1 MTRAEKASLPVPP
14 GGLILASASPRRRDI
29 LSRMGLGF
37 EVRPADIDETPR
49 PGERANDLVLR
60 LALGKAR
67 AVAHAQP
74 DGAPCWVLGSDT
86 VVVLGGETL
95 GKPRD
100 TEEAEAMLGR
110 MLGQTHRVLTG
121 VAVIDTGTGREFS
134 QVVTSEVTMRPGSP
148 EEIRSYVAGGEPMD
162 KAGAYALQGDG
173 RRFVSQVVG
182 SESNVI
188 GLPMDETWAL
198 LEEAAASPPEG
209 GA

>member
-1 MTRAEKASLPVPP
+1 
-14 GGLILASASPRRRDI
+14 
-29 LSRMGLGF
+29 
-37 EVRPADIDETPR
+37 
-49 PGERANDLVLR
+49 
-60 LALGKAR
+60 
-67 AVAHAQP
+67 
-74 DGAPCWVLGSDT
+74 
-86 VVVLGGETL
+86 
-95 GKPRD
+95 
-100 TEEAEAMLGR
+100 MLGR

-173 RRFVSQVVG
+173 RRFVSRVVG

-188 GLPMDETWAL
+188 GLPMDETRAL
-198 LEEAAASPPEG
+198 LEEAADSPPEG